1 MRNPTKAIRA
11 LLPLVIVAC
20 SSAAPTT
27 GFPGANSGDTTAAT
41 SGSDQAATTGDTSAA
56 SSSGSNPTATSGS
69 PVDTSDATAATTA
82 TPVDDAG
89 PPPDASY
96 SDTVTIQTV
105 DIPVAANTELV
116 KCQNFK
122 NPFGRDVALLE
133 TESVM
138 VSSHHMF
145 VFHDPSFDADTNSVA
160 DCSGIE
166 FHDLL
171 HMAQTPMQS
180 ITYPPGVGRML
191 KGTDG
196 LRLLVH
202 LLNTGTT
209 AVTAHVTVTLHAVA
223 TTDVQTLAVSVFF
236 NNAILVVPTG
246 VSTQSRTFTIPS
258 NIKLMT
264 AVSHMH
270 SRATAFLATTNTGQV
285 LYKGTNWNEPVP
297 ATYNPPMDI
306 TAGSVVTWSCTYNNM
321 TGTTLTFGESA
332 NTNEMCIMAGVAY
345 PDTPGVDLGTSLESV
360 L

>member
-11 LLPLVIVAC
+11 LLPLAIVAC

-27 GFPGANSGDTTAAT
+27 GFPGASSGDTSAAS
-41 SGSDQAATTGDTSAA
+41 SGSDQAATSGASTPA
-56 SSSGSNPTATSGS
+56 SSSGSDTTATSGS
-69 PVDTSDATAATTA
+69 SVDTSDASTPVA

-89 PPPDASY
+89 PLPDASW
-96 SDTVTIQTV
+96 SDTATIQTV

-122 NPFGRDVALLE
+122 NPFGKDVALLE
-133 TESVM
+133 TVSTM

-145 VFHDPSFDADTNSVA
+145 VFHDPSFNADTNSVA

-171 HMAQTPMQS
+171 HMAQTPMQAL
-180 ITYPPGVGRML
+180 TYPPGVGRIL

-202 LLNTGTT
+202 LLNSGTT
-209 AVTAHVTVTLHAVA
+209 AVTAHVTVKLHAVA
-223 TTDVQTLAVSVFF
+223 TTDVQSIAVSVFF
-236 NNAILVVPTG
+236 NNAVLYVPTG

-258 NIKLMT
+258 NIKLLS

-270 SRATAFLATTNTGQV
+270 SRATAFSATTNTGQV

-297 ATYNPPMDI
+297 TTFNPPMDI
-306 TAGSVVTWSCTYNNM
+306 TAGSVVTWACTYNNM